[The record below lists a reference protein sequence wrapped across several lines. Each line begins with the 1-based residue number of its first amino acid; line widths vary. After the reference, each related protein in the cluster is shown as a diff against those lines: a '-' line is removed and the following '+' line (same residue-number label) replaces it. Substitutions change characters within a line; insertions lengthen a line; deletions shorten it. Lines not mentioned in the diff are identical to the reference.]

1 MIAKLLNLTA
11 SPTTVEEDVDG
22 ANIEYTDILLSNGT
36 FWSSIPK
43 ILRGDELLDLS
54 LEEAG
59 VATRPIPLM
68 K

>member
-1 MIAKLLNLTA
+1 MIFKPPNLTV

-22 ANIEYTDILLSNGT
+22 TKIEYTDIPLSSGT
-36 FWSSIPK
+36 FWGSPPK
-43 ILRGDELLDLS
+43 ICRGNALLDLS